1 MEPKPQIAERAAA
14 LLKQVSAHDVG
25 AISGGGADTPPAPP
39 IATDVVVL
47 TPSDAEFAATIVTVY
62 ENIVQSTSEFIERV
76 LGPYNS
82 EP

>member
-14 LLKQVSAHDVG
+14 LLKQVSANDVR
-25 AISGGGADTPPAPP
+25 AISGGTADTPPAPP
-39 IATDVVVL
+39 IVTNAVSPTINDE
-47 TPSDAEFAATIVTVY
+47 EFAATAITVY

>member
-1 MEPKPQIAERAAA
+1 MEPKPQIAERAPA
-14 LLKQVSAHDVG
+14 LLKQISANDVG

-47 TPSDAEFAATIVTVY
+47 TPSAAEFAATVITVY
-62 ENIVQSTSEFIERV
+62 ENIVQGTSEFIERV
-76 LGPYNS
+76 LGPYNA